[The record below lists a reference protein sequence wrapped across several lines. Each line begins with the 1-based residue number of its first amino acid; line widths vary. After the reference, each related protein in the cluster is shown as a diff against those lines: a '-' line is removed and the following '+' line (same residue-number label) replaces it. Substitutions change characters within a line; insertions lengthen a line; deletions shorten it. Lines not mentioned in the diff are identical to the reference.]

1 MRMPRLRT
9 CLTGFLLTV
18 IALTTSAA
26 APSTAKVVRIG
37 WYPDLY
43 NCISTNGI
51 KTGSVYEYAQT
62 VASYTGWTYEYVEA
76 DWATLLDMLKKGDL
90 DLMGG
95 VSYSPERARSIA
107 FSALPT
113 GQEKH
118 YLYADLNGTGISAAD
133 LTSVN
138 GKRIGILQGSLQVP
152 LFREWQNRH
161 HVTPDT
167 LYTANLAE
175 VRTGLAKHRFDG
187 FVSTMTSFWASVNMK
202 PIATIGSTGVY
213 FGINKNRPDLKAELD
228 AAMQQMESDLPFF
241 ANDLAK
247 RYQYTSPTF
256 DATPGEIAWLSA
268 HGPIRIGH
276 LNFDPGIS
284 SHNPRFNTKIGVLYD
299 YIQSA
304 RTSLGNYALSFE
316 AVGFDTEAELLK
328 ALKEHRVDVIFHF
341 SRDPY
346 LAEQTG
352 LILSQPVLSHPIS
365 VVTAQNLFDESRPNT
380 VAITRDHLLT
390 RAHISQNYPSWQFLE
405 VASVADAQEAVL
417 DGRASCFLPYDRHNM
432 KYSGKDGLHRITLMR
447 PDTVAFAVTRDNTQL
462 LAVLNKTLKTVPAEM
477 LTARWSM
484 YHNIPQTP
492 TTVDFIRENPGTV
505 ALGLLLSLLIL
516 ELLRRS
522 KATERKT
529 RALNEQLQAAV
540 QKATAADEAKT
551 RFLFYMSHDIRTPM
565 NALLGYSRMIK
576 ADLTDPKLLN
586 YQKKIEQA
594 GSLLLSIINN
604 VLDMARIESGK
615 VNVETSPCNLPRLF
629 NDLCE
634 VFELPAEEKN
644 LKHVL
649 DIRLE
654 HPNVLCDMTK
664 VKEIFTNLLSNA
676 VKYTPEGGSITLSVT
691 EEASPQAGFMT
702 LKAQVSDNG
711 IGMSEAYQQTIFEP
725 FTREHNTTTSK
736 IAGTGLGMTI
746 VKRLVDMMSG
756 TITIKSQPG
765 RGSLFT
771 VCLPLEIHAYPEP
784 AADKKTDERDAA
796 LRIRG
801 RHVLIAEDNDLNA
814 EIALF
819 ILEEI
824 GVSAD
829 RVCDGRQCVN
839 QLASSPAGTYDAI
852 LMDIQMPV
860 MDGYE
865 ATRAIRALPDREK
878 ARIPI
883 LAMTANAFHEDK
895 TNAVTAGMNGHVA
908 KPVDPA
914 QLASALAAV
923 IS

>member
-37 WYPDLY
+37 WYPDLF

-51 KTGSVYEYAQT
+51 KKGYVYDYAQT

-76 DWATLLDMLKKGDL
+76 DWATLLEMLKKGDL
-90 DLMGG
+90 DLVGG

-118 YLYADLNGTGISAAD
+118 YLYADLNDTGISAAD

-138 GKRIGILQGSLQVP
+138 GKRIGILRGSLQVP
-152 LFREWQNRH
+152 LFLEWQKRH

-175 VRTGLAKHRFDG
+175 VRTGLAEHRFDG

-615 VNVETSPCNLPRLF
+615 VNIETSPCNLPRLF

>member
-43 NCISTNGI
+43 HCISTNGI
-51 KTGSVYEYAQT
+51 KTGSVYDYAQT

-76 DWATLLDMLKKGDL
+76 DWATLLEMLKKGDL
-90 DLMGG
+90 DLVGG

-133 LTSVN
+133 LTTLN

-152 LFREWQNRH
+152 LFLDWQKRH

-167 LYTANLAE
+167 LYTANLDE
-175 VRTGLAKHRFDG
+175 TRTGLAEHRYDG
-187 FVSTMTSFWASVNMK
+187 FVSTMTSFWKSVNMK
-202 PIATIGSTGVY
+202 PIATIGSTRVY
-213 FGINKNRPDLKAELD
+213 FGINKNRPDLKEELD

-256 DATPGEIAWLSA
+256 DATPGEIAWLNA

-276 LNFDPGIS
+276 LNFDPGVS
-284 SHNPRFNTKIGVLYD
+284 SHSPRCNTKIGVLYD

-304 RTSLGNYALSFE
+304 RTSLGNYALRFE
-316 AVGFDTEAELLK
+316 PVGFDTEAELLK

-352 LILSQPVLSHPIS
+352 LILSQPVLSHPLS

-380 VAITRDHLLT
+380 VAITRGHLLT

-447 PDTVAFAVTRDNTQL
+447 PDIVAFAVTRDNTQL
-462 LAVLNKTLKTVPAEM
+462 LAVLNKTLKTVPAEL

-492 TTVDFIRENPGTV
+492 TTVDFVRENPGTV

>member
-9 CLTGFLLTV
+9 CLASFLLTV

-26 APSTAKVVRIG
+26 APSAGKVVRIG

-51 KTGSVYEYAQT
+51 KTGYVYDYAQT

-76 DWATLLDMLKKGDL
+76 DWATLLEMLKKGDL
-90 DLMGG
+90 DLVGG

-118 YLYADLNGTGISAAD
+118 YLYADLNGTGISVAD
-133 LTSVN
+133 LTSIN

-152 LFREWQNRH
+152 LFREWQKRH
-161 HVTPDT
+161 HVTPDMI
-167 LYTANLAE
+167 YPANLDE
-175 VRTGLAKHRFDG
+175 IRTGLAEHRFDG
-187 FVSTMTSFWASVNMK
+187 FVSTMMSFWESVNMK
-202 PIATIGSTGVY
+202 PIATIGSTGIY
-213 FGINKNRPDLKAELD
+213 FGINKNRPDLKTELD

-247 RYQYTSPTF
+247 RYQYTSGTI
-256 DATPGEIAWLSA
+256 DVTPGEIAWLNA
-268 HGPIRIGH
+268 HGPVRIGH
-276 LNFDPGIS
+276 LNFDPGICS
-284 SHNPRFNTKIGVLYD
+284 PSPQFNTNIGVLYD

-304 RTSLGNYALSFE
+304 RTSLSNYALSFE
-316 AVGFDTEAELLK
+316 TVGFDTEAELLK

-341 SRDPY
+341 SRAPY
-346 LAEQTG
+346 LAEQNG
-352 LILSQPVLSHPIS
+352 LILSAPVLSHPLS
-365 VVTAQNLFDESRPNT
+365 VITAQNLFDESHPNT
-380 VAITRDHLLT
+380 VAVTRGHLLT
-390 RAHISQNYPSWQFLE
+390 RAHISQNYPSWQILE
-405 VASVADAQEAVL
+405 VASDADALKAVL
-417 DGRASCFLPYDRHNM
+417 DGRASCFLPDNRHDTN
-432 KYSGKDGLHRITLMR
+432 YSGNNGLHRITLMQ
-447 PDTVAFAVTRDNTQL
+447 PGTMTFAVTRDNTRL
-462 LAVLNKTLKTVPAEM
+462 LAVLNKTLKSVPAET

-484 YHNIPQTP
+484 YHNIPKK
-492 TTVDFIRENPGTV
+492 TTTLDYIRENPGIVT
-505 ALGLLLSLLIL
+505 LGLLLSLLIL
-516 ELLRRS
+516 EMLRRS

-529 RALNEQLQAAV
+529 RALNEQLKVAV
-540 QKATAADEAKT
+540 QKASAADEAKT
-551 RFLFYMSHDIRTPM
+551 RFLFCMSHDIRTPM

-576 ADLTDPKLLN
+576 AELTDPKLLN

-594 GSLLLSIINN
+594 GGLLLSIINN

-615 VNVETSPCNLPRLF
+615 VSVETSHCNLTRLF

-634 VFELPAEEKN
+634 VFELSAVEKN

-654 HPNVLCDMTK
+654 HPDVLCDMTK

-676 VKYTPEGGSITLSVT
+676 VKYTPEDGSITLSVT
-691 EEASPQAGFMT
+691 EETSPRAGFMT
-702 LKAQVSDNG
+702 LKAQVSDTG

-725 FTREHNTTTSK
+725 FTRERNTTTST
-736 IAGTGLGMTI
+736 IPGTGLGMPI

-756 TITIKSQPG
+756 TIAIKSRPG

-771 VCLPLEIHAYPEP
+771 VCLPLEIHTFPESES
-784 AADKKTDERDAA
+784 DEKSNERDEA

-814 EIALF
+814 EIALY

-829 RVCDGRQCVN
+829 RVSDGRQCVN
-839 QLASSPAGTYDAI
+839 QLTSAPAGTYDAI
-852 LMDIQMPV
+852 LMDIQMPG

-865 ATRAIRALPDREK
+865 ATRAIRALADREK

-883 LAMTANAFHEDK
+883 LAMTANAFQEDK

-914 QLASALAAV
+914 VLTSALAAV
-923 IS
+923 IG

>member
-51 KTGSVYEYAQT
+51 KKGYVYDYAQT

-76 DWATLLDMLKKGDL
+76 DWATLLEMLKKGDL
-90 DLMGG
+90 DLVGG

-118 YLYADLNGTGISAAD
+118 YLYADLDGTGISAAD
-133 LTSVN
+133 LTTIN

-187 FVSTMTSFWASVNMK
+187 FVSTMTSFWGSVNMK
-202 PIATIGSTGVY
+202 PIATIGSTRVH

-256 DATPGEIAWLSA
+256 DATPGEIAWLNA
-268 HGPIRIGH
+268 HGPVRIGH
-276 LNFDPGIS
+276 LNFDPGICS
-284 SHNPRFNTKIGVLYD
+284 PSPQFNTNIGVLYD

-484 YHNIPQTP
+484 YHNIPQMP

-529 RALNEQLQAAV
+529 RALNEQLKVAV

-634 VFELPAEEKN
+634 VFELSAVEKN

-654 HPNVLCDMTK
+654 HPDVLCDMTK

-784 AADKKTDERDAA
+784 AAD
-796 LRIRG
+796 
-801 RHVLIAEDNDLNA
+801 NA
-814 EIALF
+814 
-819 ILEEI
+819 
-824 GVSAD
+824 
-829 RVCDGRQCVN
+829 
-839 QLASSPAGTYDAI
+839 
-852 LMDIQMPV
+852 
-860 MDGYE
+860 
-865 ATRAIRALPDREK
+865 
-878 ARIPI
+878 
-883 LAMTANAFHEDK
+883 
-895 TNAVTAGMNGHVA
+895 
-908 KPVDPA
+908 
-914 QLASALAAV
+914 
-923 IS
+923 

>member
-1 MRMPRLRT
+1 MPRLRT

-138 GKRIGILQGSLQVP
+138 GKRIGILQGSLQVQ
-152 LFREWQNRH
+152 LFLDWQKRH
-161 HVTPDT
+161 HVTTDT
-167 LYTANLAE
+167 LYTTNLDETRKGLAE
-175 VRTGLAKHRFDG
+175 HRFDG
-187 FVSTMTSFWASVNMK
+187 FVSTMTSFWESVNMK

-247 RYQYTSPTF
+247 RYQYASPTF
-256 DATPGEIAWLSA
+256 DATPGEIAWLNA
-268 HGPIRIGH
+268 HGPVRIGH

-284 SHNPRFNTKIGVLYD
+284 SHSPRFNTKIGVLYD

-380 VAITRDHLLT
+380 VAITRGHLLT
-390 RAHISQNYPSWQFLE
+390 RAHISQNYPSWQFLD

-771 VCLPLEIHAYPEP
+771 VCLPLEIHE
-784 AADKKTDERDAA
+784 AAKLFGGDAKTDERDAA

-865 ATRAIRALPDREK
+865 ATRAIRALPDRDK

-883 LAMTANAFHEDK
+883 LAMTANAFQEDK

>member
-1 MRMPRLRT
+1 
-9 CLTGFLLTV
+9 
-18 IALTTSAA
+18 
-26 APSTAKVVRIG
+26 
-37 WYPDLY
+37 
-43 NCISTNGI
+43 
-51 KTGSVYEYAQT
+51 
-62 VASYTGWTYEYVEA
+62 
-76 DWATLLDMLKKGDL
+76 
-90 DLMGG
+90 
-95 VSYSPERARSIA
+95 
-107 FSALPT
+107 
-113 GQEKH
+113 
-118 YLYADLNGTGISAAD
+118 
-133 LTSVN
+133 
-138 GKRIGILQGSLQVP
+138 
-152 LFREWQNRH
+152 
-161 HVTPDT
+161 
-167 LYTANLAE
+167 
-175 VRTGLAKHRFDG
+175 
-187 FVSTMTSFWASVNMK
+187 MK

-923 IS
+923 IN

>member
-138 GKRIGILQGSLQVP
+138 GKRIGILQGSLQVQ
-152 LFREWQNRH
+152 LFLDWQKRH
-161 HVTPDT
+161 HVTTDT
-167 LYTANLAE
+167 LYTTNLDETRKGLAE
-175 VRTGLAKHRFDG
+175 HRFDG
-187 FVSTMTSFWASVNMK
+187 FVSTMTSFWESVNMK

-247 RYQYTSPTF
+247 RYQYASPTF
-256 DATPGEIAWLSA
+256 DATPGEIAWLNA
-268 HGPIRIGH
+268 HGPVRIGH

-284 SHNPRFNTKIGVLYD
+284 SHSPRFNTKIGVLYD

-380 VAITRDHLLT
+380 VAITRGHLLT
-390 RAHISQNYPSWQFLE
+390 RAHISQNYPSWQFLD

-865 ATRAIRALPDREK
+865 ATRAIRALPDRDK

-883 LAMTANAFHEDK
+883 LAMTANAFQEDK